1 MAQTLAPHR
10 AEGEVNK
17 YWHPSDALME
27 PVVVDVTTYRV
38 CHVSKLA
45 RYFQVPSDQVQ
56 DAVDAW
62 WGEDLGKYFSLS
74 VGLDD
79 WWGVGC
85 YVIQN
90 TPMVVKADEKTYK
103 EIIDLG
109 VSVISP
115 RSYVDYLIYMEE
127 ADGEATRK
135 PKLPEWIN
143 LHTETAPWGIVLE
156 IEELPIHCSKAKNNY
171 GHSHYGEYVQ
181 CLYEDAC
188 SSDDF
193 TILHIPH
200 VDVGAIEGAKQTI
213 ERLIECQNQKA

>member
-1 MAQTLAPHR
+1 MACEITKAQGQSAPR
-10 AEGEVNK
+10 FR
-17 YWHPSDALME
+17 HPTDALIND
-27 PVVVDVTTYRV
+27 VFVDVTTYRV
-38 CHVSKLA
+38 CHVNELVK
-45 RYFQVPSDQVQ
+45 YFRVPSDQVQ

-79 WWGVGC
+79 WWGIGC
-85 YVIQN
+85 CVIQN
-90 TPMVVKADEKTYK
+90 TPMVVKVDEKTYK

-115 RSYVDYLIYMEE
+115 RSYVDYLIHMEAFDDE
-127 ADGEATRK
+127 AISK

-143 LHTETAPWGIVLE
+143 IHSDTAPWGIVLE
-156 IEELPIHCSKAKNNY
+156 IDELPIHSSTSSNIY

-188 SSDDF
+188 GCDDF
-193 TILHIPH
+193 TILHVPS
-200 VDVGAIEGAKQTI
+200 VDVGAIEGAKRKM
-213 ERLIECQNQKA
+213 ERLMEII